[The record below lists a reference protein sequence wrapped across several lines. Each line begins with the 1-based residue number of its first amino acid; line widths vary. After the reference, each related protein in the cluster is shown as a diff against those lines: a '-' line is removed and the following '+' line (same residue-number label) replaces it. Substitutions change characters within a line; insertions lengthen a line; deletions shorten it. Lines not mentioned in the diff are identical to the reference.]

1 MPSELTFS
9 ATQGFRKNL
18 IKRNLP
24 PYKTGYRGNDNAGE
38 KELVLKDRAP
48 HNNPDIDDLL
58 ITQNSQRNAFTQ
70 NAYGPDGGYYDIDLD
85 DVHRKIRNQEE
96 YYTFIASTYTA
107 FNILTRRNPNGDNGS
122 LREDSDLSRLAAK
135 SLKTQFQYRIGEE
148 IRQQTLGRVNV
159 LDALSD
165 PFDAL
170 AIATGREQLIESD
183 WKISVPDNVVGKGLD
198 FLSRISGVYSP
209 YSWIPGDYFNEV
221 VPQSS
226 INQSVDSGEFGERAT
241 VLPQANTR
249 SSEQFL
255 SSTGRGQTKRLFKSL
270 DLNVYSPDYTE
281 NSRSFGLKPPPGNYY
296 IGSKERNPRDVVSP
310 PTELP
315 IDQYGNRV
323 RIPVRGYSELA
334 RDYENKISSNNFKFG
349 LNGTKYLR
357 DNTLTNSNY
366 DAPRLQGGFT
376 WTSEESEK
384 AAGRHVSQGGELGS
398 VDTNFESSV
407 QSTWQGTSSKG
418 YGFTPGSILDD
429 TQRLVDSADKLSGL
443 ARLQH
448 VGNAI
453 NQVSKVFNDGT
464 REMTK
469 GSMVYQ
475 YTDSESGLPVGVEYC
490 RVFTKDVPYFS
501 NSELQKR
508 EGMVNENRRFTNSVL
523 NNTYNLNI
531 APWRDQDSS
540 NIQESRVKKYMF
552 SIENLAWRTS
562 SKKGFTYQDLPV
574 CERGPNGGRIM
585 WFPPYDMKVS
595 EQNSTN
601 WTANE
606 FLGRPEPIYTYNN
619 TTRQGSLSWKLVVD
633 HPSILND
640 IVKKRL
646 DGENTQ
652 LINDVVDSFFAG
664 CKTYDVNELA
674 ETYTQFT
681 TEEITEIITKVTD
694 VTEYEYWEK
703 QIQSPGD
710 PIITEPVIE
719 EYTKEILEE
728 DYNYEF
734 YFDNDIPPKTS
745 STDQDTTE
753 EPYQTSISK
762 YIGIRGE
769 YFATANENQKIP
781 VDNFFETYITTGDSG
796 FNLIEYKTKI
806 LAQKIRKAIEKG
818 ARVNITLKGSASAPN
833 SVAYNEHLSKRRID
847 SVKKYLLGFSELSKF
862 SEKLK
867 IDASAEGKQST
878 ATPGGTGGPFK
889 CDEAFENEN
898 DEKYSVRAMACRAVV
913 FGSIEEIPPEPGPAP
928 TPIVE
933 EAPPIITTV
942 TGRTPYTYQ
951 KFTNE
956 ERTRIE
962 VTEQVFKKLMTECDY
977 FDMMREDHPRVYQ
990 GIKEKIKFF
999 QPVFHSMTPEGL
1011 NSRLTFLQQCLRP
1024 GDTIPVIGEDGKPRE
1039 GDVKNT
1045 AFGAPPICVLRIGDF
1060 YHTKIAINQM
1070 SINYEPLTFDLNPEG
1085 IGVQP
1090 MIADV
1095 NISFYFIGGQGIEE
1109 PVSRLQ
1115 NALTF
1120 NYFANTEVYD
1130 DRSIDTETRKEITAD
1145 DITQIND
1152 ATGNITDSRAEVPEE
1167 AGDTIGEVIGTRLE
1181 GDYAAGDVIYKS
1193 VMRDMVNKS
1202 QSYTQ
1207 NIINTLDTIN
1217 KNQSSIGM
1225 YYFTQERGFKDGL
1238 ITGYLNGTD
1247 ELSVN
1252 IFGKPVNIEDSTI
1265 ELTEGLLKDITDDAN
1280 PFLSSISLENFK
1292 NSDIRKFKKNLRSFV
1307 QQYVNEFSTHFNS
1320 TIFDLL
1326 ETQTEMVRLIDKFNL
1341 LTTETDGF
1349 KGKSGRISILE
1360 LSGTSDV
1367 DVSSSQSNTYEELMA
1382 DIQTI
1387 GFDLQAFYD
1396 EIFEDNGLL
1405 PKKNNLYKGFLFG
1418 SYDTEAQTRF
1428 CTIAFDIITKDP
1440 EKFKS
1445 LILGEELSEKTDWV
1459 NYVNKIIYGK
1469 KGESIDIG
1477 IGAEFEDGT
1486 NTTIIISEDEPG
1498 LVNVYKDLKQNSESA
1513 FNEFKDNENVKK
1525 FTLYQPFNLDKERKF
1540 NYVQKYQEQLSD
1552 QTKVEYFNKTFKGV
1566 NGGTILSYN
1575 EKYTFN

>member
-9 ATQGFRKNL
+9 ATEGFRKNL
-18 IKRNLP
+18 LKRNLP
-24 PYKTGYRGNDNAGE
+24 PYTTGYRGNETAGK
-38 KELVLKDRAP
+38 KELSLKDRP
-48 HNNPDIDDLL
+48 PYNNPDIEDLAVTDSSQELAYIQNIYGPEGGYDDL
-58 ITQNSQRNAFTQ
+58 I
-70 NAYGPDGGYYDIDLD
+70 DID
-85 DVHRKIRNQEE
+85 DVHRSVKKQEE
-96 YYTFIASTYTA
+96 YYTFIASTYNA
-107 FNILTRRNPNGDNGS
+107 FNLLTVINANGNNGS
-122 LREDSDLSRLAAK
+122 LSEDSELTRIAAK
-135 SLKTQFQYRIGEE
+135 QLKTQFQYRIGEE
-148 IRQQTLGRVNV
+148 IKQQTLGRINV

-183 WKISVPDNVVGKGLD
+183 WKISVPDNIVGKGLD

-209 YSWIPGDYFNEV
+209 YSWIPGNYFNEV
-221 VPQSS
+221 IPQSS
-226 INQSVDSGEFGERAT
+226 INQSVESGDFSERGT

-270 DLNVYSPDYTE
+270 DLNVYAPDYTE
-281 NSRSFGLKPPPGNYY
+281 NSRAFGLKPPPGNYY
-296 IGSKERNPRDVVSP
+296 IGSKQNNPTNFSRED
-310 PTELP
+310 ELP

-323 RIPVRGYSELA
+323 RGAVRGYYEIA
-334 RDYENKISSNNFKFG
+334 KDYENKISSNFFKFG
-349 LNGTKYLR
+349 LNGTNYLR
-357 DNTLTNSNY
+357 SYTYTNNSY
-366 DAPRLQGGFT
+366 DSRRIEGGFT
-376 WTSEESEK
+376 WVSTDSIES
-384 AAGRHVSQGGELGS
+384 AGKRAKEGGDDGT
-398 VDTNFESSV
+398 VDTNWTASVKSSWDGTV
-407 QSTWQGTSSKG
+407 STG

-429 TQRLVDSADKLSGL
+429 TQRLIDSAPKKGL

-453 NQVSKVFNDGT
+453 DQVSKVFNDGV

-475 YTDSESGLPVGVEYC
+475 YTDNETGLPVGVEYC
-490 RVFTKDVPYFS
+490 RVFTKDTPYFF
-501 NSELQKR
+501 NSDLQK
-508 EGMVNENRRFTNSVL
+508 GDGITTQGRRFTNSIL
-523 NNTYNLNI
+523 DNTYNLNI
-531 APWRDQDSS
+531 APWKDSDS
-540 NIQESRVKKYMF
+540 TNIQESKVKKYMF

-619 TTRQGSLSWKLVVD
+619 TTRQGSLSWKIVVD

-640 IVKKRL
+640 IVKKQL
-646 DGENTQ
+646 QGENAQ
-652 LINDVVDSFFAG
+652 RINDVIDSFYSG
-664 CKTYDVNELA
+664 CKKYDINELA
-674 ETYTQFT
+674 ETYPELTV
-681 TEEITEIITKVTD
+681 EEITELVEKITD
-694 VTEYEYWEK
+694 VKGFKYWEE

-710 PIITEPVIE
+710 PVSDEPVIE
-719 EYTKEILEE
+719 DYTNKINKE
-728 DYNYEF
+728 DYKFEF

-745 STDQDTTE
+745 STDQDTTQE
-753 EPYQTSISK
+753 NYSTSIGA
-762 YIGIRGE
+762 YIGRRDD
-769 YFATANENQKIP
+769 YFATANEENKIP
-781 VDNFFETYITTGDSG
+781 VDNFYETYITTGDSG

-806 LAQKIRKAIEKG
+806 LAQKIRSAIDDG
-818 ARVNITLKGSASAPN
+818 AMVNITLKGSASAPN

-847 SVKKYLLGFSELSKF
+847 SVKKYLLTFSELSKF
-862 SEKLK
+862 EDKLK
-867 IDASAEGKQST
+867 INASAKGKQSV
-878 ATPGGTGGPFK
+878 ATPGGSDGPFN
-889 CDEAFENEN
+889 CVDEFDNET
-898 DEKYSVRAMACRAVV
+898 DGTYSVRAMACRAVV
-913 FGSIEEIPPEPGPAP
+913 FENIEEIPPPPDEESKEPP
-928 TPIVE
+928 VSE
-933 EAPPIITTV
+933 EPPIITTV

-951 KFTNE
+951 KVEYE
-956 ERTRIE
+956 EKVRYE
-962 VTEQVFKKLMTECDY
+962 VTETITKKLLTECDY
-977 FDMMREDHPRVYQ
+977 FNMMREEHPRVYQ
-990 GIKEKIKFF
+990 GIEEKIKFF

-1115 NALTF
+1115 NALSF

-1145 DITQIND
+1145 DIEQINN
-1152 ATGNITDSRAEVPEE
+1152 AAEKVTDSKVEIPEE

-1181 GDYAAGDVIYKS
+1181 GDYAAGDIIYKS
-1193 VMRDMVNKS
+1193 AVKDLVIKA
-1202 QSYTQ
+1202 QAYTQ
-1207 NIINTLDTIN
+1207 NILNTLDTIN
-1217 KNQSSIGM
+1217 RNQNSIGM
-1225 YYFTQERGFKDGL
+1225 YYFTQSRGYKDGQ
-1238 ITGYLNGTD
+1238 ITGYLDDTN
-1247 ELSVN
+1247 ELSTN
-1252 IFGKPVNIEDSTI
+1252 IFGKPVNIEDKIIGLST
-1265 ELTEGLLKDITDDAN
+1265 ELLKDISDNTN

-1292 NSDIRKFKKNLRSFV
+1292 NSDIRKFKKNLRAFV
-1307 QQYVNEFSTHFNS
+1307 QQYIAVFPTFFNESM
-1320 TIFDLL
+1320 FDLL
-1326 ETQTEMVRLIDKFNL
+1326 EIQTELVRIIDKFNL
-1341 LTTETDGF
+1341 VTTNTDGF

-1360 LSGTSDV
+1360 LSGTSEV
-1367 DVSSSQSNTYEELMA
+1367 DVSSNESNTADELLA
-1382 DIQTI
+1382 DIQTV

-1405 PKKNNLYKGFLFG
+1405 PEKNNLYKGFLSG
-1418 SYDTEAQTRF
+1418 SFDTEPQTRF
-1428 CTIAFDIITKDP
+1428 CSIAFKAITSVP
-1440 EKFKS
+1440 EYVIN
-1445 LILGEELSEKTDWV
+1445 LILGEELSQKPEWV
-1459 NYVNKIIYGK
+1459 QYVNKIVYGTP
-1469 KGESIDIG
+1469 EIPNNLPDILG
-1477 IGAEFEDGT
+1477 SEGT
-1486 NTTIIISEDEPG
+1486 NQPILPATPG
-1498 LVNVYKDLKQNSESA
+1498 LIDVYNELKNKSNKA
-1513 FNEFKDNENVKK
+1513 FDEFKDNENVKK

-1540 NYVQKYQEQLSD
+1540 NYIQKYQEQLSS
-1552 QTKVEYFNKTFKGV
+1552 QTKVDYFNTTFKGI
-1566 NGGTILSYN
+1566 NGGTIISYN